1 MLLVQQSE
9 RPRPIR
15 TVYLRGVL
23 QHVLCGA
30 CILTRTG
37 RVALPVSRKLRLLD
51 QKKRR
56 GSALCKIT
64 GYWLTSRC
72 GGNLQ
77 LQQYDGY
84 TLHIEGCGRS
94 PYDRS
99 PLWNGE
105 VADLVN
111 VVAAW
116 GGDVRVPEEH
126 RDDDLLRLRQ
136 TVGQ

>member
-1 MLLVQQSE
+1 MLPVQQSE

-23 QHVLCGA
+23 QHVVGGA

-37 RVALPVSRKLRLLD
+37 RVTLPVSRKLRLLD

-64 GYWLTSRC
+64 DQWLTSRC

-77 LQQYDGY
+77 LQQNDGY
-84 TLHIEGCGRS
+84 NLHIAGCGRS
-94 PYDRS
+94 PYDR
-99 PLWNGE
+99 PALGHGE
-105 VADLVN
+105 LADLVN
-111 VVAAW
+111 VVAVW
-116 GGDVRVPEEH
+116 GEGDKGARGT
-126 RDDDLLRLRQ
+126 R
-136 TVGQ
+136 